1 MDATHVSA
9 IAALAGSFI
18 GGMASI
24 ATTWLTQFSQTR
36 AQRVA
41 QTITRREQLY
51 EEFIEEAA
59 RLFIE
64 ALSSERIDPSKFVH
78 LYGTLGKMRLFASKK
93 VISMAQVML
102 KITDAFYRPNVDFM
116 KIHETRD
123 AEFDILKSLQ
133 RGMPLRLA
141 CVAILNTV
149 VRASRLTPRF
159 SVTCSISWA
168 TWAPAPWRAISAWL
182 ACGVSVSRLFT
193 IEMPTLEPTL
203 RSRLEIPRPVSPLI
217 RRQLSPML
225 RS

>member
-24 ATTWLTQFSQTR
+24 ATTWLTQFSQTC

-78 LYGTLGKMRLFASKK
+78 LYGTLGKMR
-93 VISMAQVML
+93 
-102 KITDAFYRPNVDFM
+102 T
-116 KIHETRD
+116 
-123 AEFDILKSLQ
+123 
-133 RGMPLRLA
+133 LRLQKGY
-141 CVAILNTV
+141 
-149 VRASRLTPRF
+149 F
-159 SVTCSISWA
+159 H
-168 TWAPAPWRAISAWL
+168 
-182 ACGVSVSRLFT
+182 G
-193 IEMPTLEPTL
+193 
-203 RSRLEIPRPVSPLI
+203 
-217 RRQLSPML
+217 
-225 RS
+225 